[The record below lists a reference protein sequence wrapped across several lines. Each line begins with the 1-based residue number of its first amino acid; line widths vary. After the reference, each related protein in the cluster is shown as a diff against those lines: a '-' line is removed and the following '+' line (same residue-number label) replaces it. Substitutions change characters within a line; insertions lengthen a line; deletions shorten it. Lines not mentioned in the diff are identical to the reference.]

1 LFEIDML
8 EQNYEMWT
16 LVAVITSTFVHV
28 HVQNVLLL
36 IKIVVKRHYLLL
48 DHVDAFHNQLT
59 IGQDAC
65 KL

>member
-1 LFEIDML
+1 LVEIDML

-16 LVAVITSTFVHV
+16 VVAVITSTFVHV
-28 HVQNVLLL
+28 HVLLL